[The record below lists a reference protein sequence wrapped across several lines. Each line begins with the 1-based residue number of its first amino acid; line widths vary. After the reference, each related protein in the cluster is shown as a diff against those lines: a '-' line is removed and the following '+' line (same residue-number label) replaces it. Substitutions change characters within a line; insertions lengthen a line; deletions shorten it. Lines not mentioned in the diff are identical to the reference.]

1 MRKRPKGIEP
11 GSVGSAAA
19 CAISLDSDDDPDPP
33 PPKAA
38 KQQQEPED
46 GNDEEVVA
54 MEEAPPP
61 AKKNAPAASS
71 SALDDDEDDVAFLHR
86 SGDLALLDYPHAREN
101 CMQCPFV
108 TGKYRQHCPNCYCY
122 VCDAPASGCPKWT
135 SHAPATHTS
144 DAWKQQ
150 REEWRRNGGGGGGGG
165 GGSGGGGGAS
175 APNGSSKAAGKQP
188 FGTGPAASVA
198 PARPVWNRERWSCD
212 ELLKA
217 TEMVFPIEEP
227 EPVGLVAGTRLRPYQ
242 KQSLAFM
249 KQVERAT
256 EHATEGRSTIY
267 PGLVIRG
274 GWLADE
280 VMP

>member
-19 CAISLDSDDDPDPP
+19 CAISLDSDDDPDSP

-61 AKKNAPAASS
+61 AKNAPAASS
-71 SALDDDEDDVAFLHR
+71 SALVDDDDDVAFLHR

-150 REEWRRNGGGGGGGG
+150 REEWRRNGGGR
-165 GGSGGGGGAS
+165 GSGGGASGGGAS
-175 APNGSSKAAGKQP
+175 ASAPSGSSKAAGKQP
-188 FGTGPAASVA
+188 FGAGPAASAA
-198 PARPVWNRERWSCD
+198 PARPVWNHERWSCD

-227 EPVGLVAGTRLRPYQ
+227 EPVGVVAGTRLRPYQ

>member
-11 GSVGSAAA
+11 GSAGSAAA
-19 CAISLDSDDDPDPP
+19 CAISIDSDDDPDPP

-46 GNDEEVVA
+46 GNDDDVVA

-61 AKKNAPAASS
+61 AKNAPAASS
-71 SALDDDEDDVAFLHR
+71 SALVDDDDDVAFLHR

-108 TGKYRQHCPNCYCY
+108 AGKYRQHCPNCYCY

-135 SHAPATHTS
+135 THAPATHTS

-150 REEWRRNGGGGGGGG
+150 REEWRRNGGGS
-165 GGSGGGGGAS
+165 GSGGGASGGGAS
-175 APNGSSKAAGKQP
+175 ASAPSGSSKAAGKQP
-188 FGTGPAASVA
+188 FGAGPAASAA
-198 PARPVWNRERWSCD
+198 PARPVWNHERWSCD

-227 EPVGLVAGTRLRPYQ
+227 EPVGVVAGTRLRPYQ

-256 EHATEGRSTIY
+256 ERATEGRSSIY

>member
-11 GSVGSAAA
+11 GSAGSAAA
-19 CAISLDSDDDPDPP
+19 CAISIDSDDDPDPP
-33 PPKAA
+33 PPKTA

-46 GNDEEVVA
+46 GNDDDVVA

-61 AKKNAPAASS
+61 AKNAPAASS
-71 SALDDDEDDVAFLHR
+71 SALVDDDDDVAFLHR

-108 TGKYRQHCPNCYCY
+108 AGKYRQHCPNCYCY

-135 SHAPATHTS
+135 THAPATHTS

-150 REEWRRNGGGGGGGG
+150 REEWRRNGGGS
-165 GGSGGGGGAS
+165 GSGGGASGGGAS
-175 APNGSSKAAGKQP
+175 ASAPSGSSKAAGKQP
-188 FGTGPAASVA
+188 FGAGPAASAA
-198 PARPVWNRERWSCD
+198 PARPVWNHERWSCD

-227 EPVGLVAGTRLRPYQ
+227 EPVGIVAGTRLRPYQ

>member
-11 GSVGSAAA
+11 GSAGSAAA
-19 CAISLDSDDDPDPP
+19 CAISIDSDDDPDPP

-46 GNDEEVVA
+46 GNDDDVVA

-61 AKKNAPAASS
+61 AKNAPAASS
-71 SALDDDEDDVAFLHR
+71 SALVDDDDDVAFLHR

-108 TGKYRQHCPNCYCY
+108 AGKYRQHCPNCYCY
-122 VCDAPASGCPKWT
+122 VCDAPASDCPKWT
-135 SHAPATHTS
+135 THAPATHTS

-150 REEWRRNGGGGGGGG
+150 REEWRRNGGGSGSVGGA
-165 GGSGGGGGAS
+165 SGGGAS
-175 APNGSSKAAGKQP
+175 ASAPSGSSKAAGKQP
-188 FGTGPAASVA
+188 FGAGPAASAA
-198 PARPVWNRERWSCD
+198 PARPVWNHERWSCD

-227 EPVGLVAGTRLRPYQ
+227 EPVGVVAGTRLRPYQ

-256 EHATEGRSTIY
+256 ERATEGRSSIY
-267 PGLVIRG
+267 PSLVIRG